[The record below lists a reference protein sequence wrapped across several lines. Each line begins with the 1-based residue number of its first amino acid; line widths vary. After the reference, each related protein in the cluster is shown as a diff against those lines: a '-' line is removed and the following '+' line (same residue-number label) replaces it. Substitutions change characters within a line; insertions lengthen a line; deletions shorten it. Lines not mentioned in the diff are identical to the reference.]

1 MARAGAWLSCRGSGQ
16 EEKLMPRYTAAAEV
30 ETTVDEQAQAEEM
43 APELRE
49 RCDKVRKALAKA
61 GPQDTRARYQLG
73 ELVKDAMTDE
83 EKYGK
88 KAVAQIAVSLG
99 YDEKTLYRYA
109 QVAKAWS
116 LDELNELLKRSSK
129 TDIPI
134 GFSHLLEIAG
144 IDDKRKRKKYVNQVL
159 KEGLSVRELK
169 VRITAERV
177 ASGEE
182 PEIDTPKTLSGMRSA
197 SKNWLGRVRDWEERL
212 LPALN
217 EAPPPPEVRAKFEE
231 MLEQQR
237 ELVKRLQN
245 VNERLDSWLGAPPAS
260 AEQPTLKDAQEDEL
274 EEDDEAE
281 ASVDAEAH
289 DHAQA
294 EDEEEAEEE
303 AAAPEQARTA

>member
-1 MARAGAWLSCRGSGQ
+1 
-16 EEKLMPRYTAAAEV
+16 MPRNTAAAEV

-43 APELRE
+43 APELRD
-49 RCDKVRKALAKA
+49 RCDKVRKALVKA

-73 ELVKDAMTDE
+73 ELVKDAKTDE

-109 QVAKAWS
+109 LVAKAWS
-116 LDELNELLKRSSK
+116 LDELNELLKQSSLK
-129 TDIPI
+129 TGMPI

-144 IDDKRKRKKYVNQVL
+144 IDDKRKRRKYVNQVL

-177 ASGEE
+177 AAGEE
-182 PEIDTPKTLSGMRSA
+182 PEIDTAKTLSGMRSA

-212 LPALN
+212 LPALDG
-217 EAPPPPEVRAKFEE
+217 APPTPEVRAKFEE

-281 ASVDAEAH
+281 ASGDAEAH

-294 EDEEEAEEE
+294 EEEDEAEEE